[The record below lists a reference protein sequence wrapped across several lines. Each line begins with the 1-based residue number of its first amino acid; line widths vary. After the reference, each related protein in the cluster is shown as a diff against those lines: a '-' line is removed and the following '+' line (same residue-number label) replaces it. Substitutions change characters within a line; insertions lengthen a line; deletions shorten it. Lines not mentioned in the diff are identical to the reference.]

1 MTTRIPFAW
10 IGRTGVAA
18 AALLGSSCASAQTW
32 TMIAEEGG
40 SFQIASPAKDVRYG
54 DGTRWVSKAVVG
66 AGTCTNAFFGKDP
79 AYGVRKR
86 CEVAVLAPT
95 PPPAATAP
103 DMMREWANC
112 KVPEQIIFVRER
124 QPSGAFDV
132 SRYVKYAGGT
142 LQKMAYKNPQ
152 GYAPHGPMH
161 VSNCTEGSDPARTQV
176 ISFKLKTANYF
187 GAYAGDANALGD
199 HLPIM
204 LRAKFGPPGT
214 VAGPYGADSFNSNP
228 QYHARGII
236 LYGTIGVM
244 GEHYALGQPDPA
256 RQTLE
261 PIDRGLKPDGT
272 PWADMGI
279 HDFRP
284 RDGVTYAVNVL
295 ATDYSV
301 DYQVTGPTVP
311 KIVWAGATNPGWK
324 ERRPDEFSAG
334 PVALNAPT
342 NGVGLAFGVLCN
354 FGMGGAAGCDNPSD
368 SRSFRVEIT
377 DIRAGWY

>member
-10 IGRTGVAA
+10 IGRTGVAV

-40 SFQIASPAKDVRYG
+40 NFQIASPAKDVRYG

-66 AGTCTNAFFGKDP
+66 AGACTNAFFGKDP

-86 CEVAVLAPT
+86 CEVAVLAPA
-95 PPPAATAP
+95 PAPAATAP

-142 LQKMAYKNPQ
+142 LQKMAYKNPE
-152 GYAPHGPMH
+152 GHAGHGPLH

-176 ISFKLKTANYF
+176 LSFKLKTTNYF
-187 GAYAGDANALGD
+187 GAYPGDGTGLGD
-199 HLPIM
+199 HLPILM
-204 LRAKFGPPGT
+204 RSKFGPPST
-214 VAGPYGADSFNSNP
+214 VAGPYGASEFIRNP

-236 LYGTIGVM
+236 FHREAGVM
-244 GEHYALGQPDPA
+244 GEHYARGQPAPA
-256 RQTLE
+256 TQTLE
-261 PIDRGLKPDGT
+261 PIARGLKTEGT
-272 PWADMGI
+272 PWNEMGI
-279 HDFRP
+279 HSFRA

-301 DYQVTGPTVP
+301 DYQVTGPTTP
-311 KIVWAGATNPGWK
+311 HIFWAGTTNPGWK
-324 ERRPDEFSAG
+324 ETRPGDVVAG
-334 PVALNAPT
+334 PVTLNAPT
-342 NGVGLAFGVLCN
+342 NGVGLGFAVLCN
-354 FGMGGAAGCDNPSD
+354 FGLSGAGCDNPSD
-368 SRSFRVEIT
+368 SRSFKVEIT